1 MVRPRRSQSRGD
13 WDMHSCRDSYNTL
26 FFTFLI
32 GLLTL
37 GTIVQFH
44 MLNEREMELR
54 REFAVVALD
63 MWQENGTC
71 HALFR
76 IDKAGLGYSGAE
88 SLRVYLI
95 IAEKNRTKQVF
106 KPAYM
111 KFAIVKDVGKAEFV
125 ANGTCLYYPREL
137 EVKAE
142 AVYRNGEIVPIFVP
156 FFIPAG

>member
-1 MVRPRRSQSRGD
+1 
-13 WDMHSCRDSYNTL
+13 MHRQDYTGLVFIL
-26 FFTFLI
+26 FT
-32 GLLTL
+32 GLVAL
-37 GTIVQFH
+37 GALVQFH
-44 MLNEREMELR
+44 MFNAREMDLR

-63 MWQENGTC
+63 MWQENDTC

-76 IDKAGLGYSGAE
+76 IDKAGLGYSDAE